1 MGILYS
7 FFLCP
12 FGGSLMEYDVI
23 IIGGG
28 VTGCAIARSLSKYN
42 LSVALLEKN
51 EDVCSET
58 SKANSGIVHSGYD
71 PEPGTLMAKLNV
83 KGSAMIKQL
92 SKELDFDYKM
102 NGSMIISFDKDDE
115 PKLKEL
121 YDRGLAN
128 GVEEMEL
135 LTGDEARAIE
145 PNLSDEVQGALLC
158 KTGGIVDPFNLTYA
172 LAENAFVNGVEFKLN
187 SPVDSITKTNDLY
200 SLKCSD
206 GKSYKTKYVV
216 NAAGVYADI
225 IHNMVSNKKL
235 HITPKRGNYLLF
247 DNEIGDFVTHTIF
260 QLPTSKGKGVLVTP
274 TAHGNILV
282 GPTSKPQ
289 EDREDSS
296 TKSVDLEEVSKLA
309 SKSVKDLPFRKVIT
323 SFSGLRAS
331 EDGGDFIL
339 GEAEDAENFFD
350 AAGIKSPGLSCSPAT
365 GEYIAEMIVK
375 KAGATKKDN
384 FIATRKATIRTK
396 DMNQEDYTALVKK
409 DPNYGTIVCR
419 CEQVT
424 EGEIIDAINRPL
436 GARSLDGIKR
446 RVRAGMGRCQ
456 AGFCTARTVE
466 ILCEQTGMEMDEV
479 CKNNKGS
486 EILKG
491 DAE

>member
-1 MGILYS
+1 
-7 FFLCP
+7 
-12 FGGSLMEYDVI
+12 MEYEVI

-83 KGSAMIKQL
+83 KGSAMIKEL
-92 SKELDFDYKM
+92 SKELDFHYKM
-102 NGSMIISFDKDDE
+102 NGSMIISFDKSDA
-115 PKLKEL
+115 PQLQEL
-121 YDRGLAN
+121 YDRGIAN
-128 GVEEMEL
+128 GVKNMEIL
-135 LTGDEARAIE
+135 SGDEARAIE

-172 LAENAFVNGVEFKLN
+172 LAENANVNGVDFVFN
-187 SPVDSITKTNDLY
+187 SPVSSIEKKDGFYEIKCDNGKT
-200 SLKCSD
+200 
-206 GKSYKTKYVV
+206 YKTKYVV
-216 NAAGVYADI
+216 NAAGLYADS
-225 IHNMVSNKKL
+225 IHNMVSEKKL

-247 DNEIGDFVTHTIF
+247 DNEIGDYVTHTIF
-260 QLPTSKGKGVLVTP
+260 QLPTKLGKGVLVTP
-274 TAHGNILV
+274 TAHGNIMV
-282 GPTSKPQ
+282 GPTSVSQSDK
-289 EDREDSS
+289 EDTS
-296 TKSVDLEEVSKLA
+296 TKPTDLEEIHQMA

-331 EDGGDFIL
+331 EDGGDFVL
-339 GEAEDAENFFD
+339 KEVEDSPNFFD
-350 AAGIKSPGLSCSPAT
+350 AAGIKSPGLSCSPAI
-365 GEYIAEMIVK
+365 GEYICDLIVK
-375 KAGATKKDN
+375 KSNATIKEH
-384 FIATRKATIRTK
+384 FISTRKATIRTK

-424 EGEIIDAINRPL
+424 EGEIIDAITRPL
-436 GARSLDGIKR
+436 GAKSLDGIKR

-456 AGFCTARTVE
+456 AGFCTTRTLE
-466 ILCEQTGMEMDEV
+466 ILCEQTGMQMNEV

-486 EILKG
+486 EILMG
-491 DAE
+491 DDE